1 MVLIL
6 MFESLFFSFLFN
18 INKKKKKNKDSNI
31 TIRFKRSLR
40 DKYLL
45 RGSLLLSI
53 VKFLTQGHS
62 LEVRVQILTWEKHV
76 HTD

>member
-18 INKKKKKNKDSNI
+18 IKKKKKNKDSNI